1 MRSPFSLRI
10 PVCTILLLLAY
21 ATPSLSQQNECNN
34 DAQTSADTLD
44 DANVRARIYNNGTLF
59 WNGGRNL
66 YEVPKDS
73 EINSIF
79 TASIWIAGN
88 VENELRGAASTFGP
102 YEFWPGP
109 LDENGLPPEDCSVY
123 DHIWDVRQ
131 SDIEAFDMDRT
142 VTDDLLNWPW
152 QLGAPVLDG
161 DGDPTNYDIYEGDRP
176 DIIGTQALWWIMN
189 DRGGPHLWTQ
199 SEPIGLE
206 IHASAIVFNSQHQ
219 FLSNATFYKYRIIN
233 KNNSPLED
241 ARFGVFMDVDMGDAS
256 DDYVGSDSLLQLG
269 YVYNA
274 DSDDAN
280 GYGLTPPAVG
290 LTLLTSPRAPAD
302 QLDND
307 LDGLVDEYGE
317 QVSAGYIMHN
327 NKGGILGDP
336 NNISELWSLLRGRW
350 LDESPMVQGG
360 VGWSNGG
367 WPSDFPQKRTRF
379 SYSGDPT
386 VPTFWTERVP
396 FPGMSANPPAD
407 RRLHIA
413 SGPYTHAPND
423 TLEFTLAIQW
433 SQGSDYLD
441 SVRQLKEDVFR
452 LRIAAPFILNL
463 TEVVETSS
471 ELLPPTHSLNLE
483 QFPNPFSDRTT
494 LQYTLESH
502 APVRLSVY
510 DLLGREIEVL
520 VDRTEP
526 AGTHSVQFEGS
537 HLPAGIYYARLE
549 SATSQ
554 LTKKLVLVR

>member
-1 MRSPFSLRI
+1 MRLSFSLRTT
-10 PVCTILLLLAY
+10 VCTIFLLLTSSL
-21 ATPSLSQQNECNN
+21 PSHSQQSECIT
-34 DAQTSADTLD
+34 DPLASSDTLD
-44 DANVRARIYNNGTLF
+44 DANVRARIFNNGALF
-59 WNGGRNL
+59 WNGGQNL

-73 EINSIF
+73 RINSVF
-79 TASIWIAGN
+79 TASIWIAGF
-88 VENELRGAASTFGP
+88 VESELRGAASTFGP
-102 YEFWPGP
+102 YEYWPGP
-109 LDENGLPPEDCSVY
+109 LDEHGLPPEDCTLY
-123 DHIWDVRQ
+123 DRIWDVRQ
-131 SDIEAFDMDRT
+131 SDIEAFDMNRT
-142 VTDDLLNWPW
+142 VTDDLVEWPW

-161 DGDPTNYDIYEGDRP
+161 DGDPTNYDIYAGDRP

-189 DRGGPHLWTQ
+189 DRGGPHLWTE

-219 FLSNATFYKYRIIN
+219 FLSNATFYKFRIIN
-233 KNNSPLED
+233 KNDSPIED
-241 ARFGVFMDVDMGDAS
+241 ARFGFYMDVDMGNAS

-269 YVYNA
+269 YVYNG
-274 DSDDAN
+274 DPDDQWD
-280 GYGLTPPAVG
+280 TPPAVG
-290 LTLLTSPRAPAD
+290 VTLLTSPRAAVD
-302 QLDND
+302 QVDND

-327 NKGGILGDP
+327 NKGGVQGDP
-336 NNISELWSLLRGRW
+336 SNLSELWSLLRGRW
-350 LDESPMVQGG
+350 LDESPLTEGG
-360 VGWSNGG
+360 EGYAPGG
-367 WPSDFPQKRTRF
+367 WPSGFPQKRTRY

-386 VPTFWTERVP
+386 IPAFWTERVP
-396 FPGMSANPPAD
+396 FPGTAANPPAD
-407 RRLHIA
+407 RRFHLA
-413 SGPYTHAPND
+413 SGPYTHATND

-463 TEVVETSS
+463 TEVVETAN
-471 ELLPPTHSLNLE
+471 EPIPPTHSLNLE
-483 QFPNPFSDRTT
+483 QFPNPFTNRTT
-494 LQYTLESH
+494 LQYTLDAH

-526 AGTHSVQFEGS
+526 AGTHTIQFDGS

-549 SATSQ
+549 SANSQ